1 MPNHTSRQ
9 YFDHERLDAY
19 RLARRAVQLVHALK
33 PKLRGLPGGAAG
45 QLERAVV
52 GAHSNL
58 CSGAAARGAEKRR
71 QLSIAYTEAS
81 EAGGALD
88 LPFDLGAINATEYHA
103 LRDVLL
109 RLCQC
114 LTGLIGTA

>member
-1 MPNHTSRQ
+1 MPNNSLH
-9 YFDHERLDAY
+9 FAHERLDAY
-19 RLARRAVQLVHALK
+19 RLARKAVQLVAALK
-33 PKLRGLPGGAAG
+33 PKLRGLPGGIAA

-58 CSGAAARGAEKRR
+58 CAGLAARGAEKGRH
-71 QLSIAYTEAS
+71 LSISLTEAS
-81 EAGGALD
+81 EAGGVLD
-88 LPFDLGAINATEYHA
+88 LPFDLGAINHAEYEQ

-114 LTGLIGTA
+114 LVGLIRQA